1 MLSVDL
7 RSLWGD
13 QTKEMCMGIDEATLH
28 INQYMNERFLKR
40 NDKAAFKELLKD
52 ITIVLEMWTGTTY
65 VGCPKEECIQEAY
78 QKFFEALLSFLLKL
92 KDNNSIISRQ
102 ERKLVGHCLYNGT
115 LYRYI
120 GSSSYDNEKIIQPI
134 YNEIYVS
141 WSKNPQN
148 DYLESKLYGPITWMK
163 CVVREPYYGIDLS
176 FFGVSRGEETEV
188 VFPTIKECIIE
199 IKEIIENE

>member
-28 INQYMNERFLKR
+28 INQYMNERLLKR

-65 VGCPKEECIQEAY
+65 VGCPKEECLEKSY
-78 QKFFEALLSFLLKL
+78 QYFFETLLSFLLIL
-92 KDNNSIISRQ
+92 KDNNPLISRQ
-102 ERKLVGHCLYNGT
+102 EKKLMKHCLYNGI

-120 GSSSYDNEKIIQPI
+120 GSDSPDNKENIKPR

-141 WSKNPQN
+141 WSKNPQS
-148 DYLESKLYGPITWMK
+148 DYLESKFYGPITWMK
-163 CVVREPYYGIDLS
+163 CGVQKPFYGIDLS
-176 FFGVSRGEETEV
+176 FFGVSRGEENEV

-199 IKEIIENE
+199 IIEIE